1 MHWRARV
8 DRIWL
13 WLIGI
18 AFVVVVP
25 VLLIL
30 KIQDF
35 GAWNVGLF
43 VLMLLLIGLY
53 RGWPTDR

>member
-1 MHWRARV
+1 MSL

-13 WLIGI
+13 WLIGV

-30 KIQDF
+30 RAQDV
-35 GAWNVGLF
+35 GAWNVLLF
-43 VLMLLLIGLY
+43 VLMLFLIGLY